1 MIDENED
8 QPFASSA
15 ANAAANPLGR
25 LLRLDERRDSLVATI
40 SEWVGRGI
48 VEGRLRPGD
57 DLNSVELARRFE
69 TSRTPVRE
77 ALMLLEKEGLVE
89 IPARRRPR
97 VARTTLASIREVY
110 AVRAAL
116 HALLFEQLAEDIDDT
131 KLEEL
136 RNLVEA
142 MGSAAA
148 EDDLD
153 RYFWRNV
160 AFHERA
166 SELAGNPTLQRI
178 LDSLGMRVLQLR
190 HRSMSAPHRMRQ
202 SIDDHRRLIRA
213 LEERDPALAGA
224 LMRSIV
230 MGGLA
235 ALERDWPEAPDAS
248 PTTTNGTRPRG

>member
-1 MIDENED
+1 MPFMIDETDDNA
-8 QPFASSA
+8 FASSA
-15 ANAAANPLGR
+15 AAAATSLAR
-25 LLRLDERRDSLVATI
+25 LLRLEDRGNSLVATI

-57 DLNSVELARRFE
+57 DLNSVELARRFA

-97 VARTTLASIREVY
+97 VARTTLTSVREVY
-110 AVRAAL
+110 AVRSAL
-116 HALLFEQLAEDIDDT
+116 HALVFERLAADIDDAE
-131 KLEEL
+131 LDEL
-136 RNLVEA
+136 RGLVEA
-142 MGSAAA
+142 MASAAA
-148 EDDLD
+148 DDDVD

-166 SELAGNPTLQRI
+166 AELADNPTLQRI
-178 LDSLGMRVLQLR
+178 LDSLGVRVLQMR

-202 SIDDHRRLIRA
+202 SIEDHRRLIRA

-224 LMRSIV
+224 LMSSIV

-235 ALERDWPEAPDAS
+235 ALERDWSESAD
-248 PTTTNGTRPRG
+248 TG

>member
-1 MIDENED
+1 MPFMIDESND
-8 QPFASSA
+8 QTFASGASE
-15 ANAAANPLGR
+15 AAANSLAR
-25 LLRLDERRDSLVATI
+25 LLQLDERRDSLVAAI

-57 DLNSVELARRFE
+57 DLNSVELARRFA

-97 VARTTLASIREVY
+97 VARTTLASVHEVY
-110 AVRAAL
+110 AVRATL
-116 HALLFEQLAEDIDDT
+116 HALVFEQLAMDIDEAT
-131 KLEEL
+131 LEEL
-136 RNLVEA
+136 RHLVDGMA
-142 MGSAAA
+142 AAAA

-166 SELAGNPTLQRI
+166 AELANNPTLQGI
-178 LDSLGMRVLQLR
+178 LDSLGLRVLQLR
-190 HRSMSAPHRMRQ
+190 HRSIAAPHRMNR
-202 SIDDHRRLIRA
+202 SIEDHRRLIRA

-230 MGGLA
+230 MGALR
-235 ALERDWPEAPDAS
+235 ALERDWPEMLDA
-248 PTTTNGTRPRG
+248 N